1 MVKEMAAKIQKIEIS
16 YKTIVFTFLFLI
28 TLWFLYQIRDIL
40 LLLFISLILVGA
52 LNPIVNRLEKCHF
65 PRWLAIILI
74 YFILFGIFI
83 ISVVGLIPTLIDQ
96 TSHLAQIV
104 IGWLNEASYLG
115 FSSNNLKNQIQELS
129 GLPTQIFKL
138 ALSVFSNI
146 LSLFAILLVTFYL
159 ILEHKNLDRYLFF
172 LFGPEGKKKSKKLI
186 NRLER
191 KLGGWVRAELFL
203 MTIIGVL
210 SYLGFRLL
218 NLRFALSL
226 ALLAGVLE
234 IVPNIGPVLAAAPA
248 VLIGFLRSPLTALL
262 VAAWTFLI
270 QQLENNLIVP
280 RVMQKSAGVN
290 PLITILTLAIGFKL
304 AGVMGAILAIPI
316 FLMIETLTRD
326 FVSSLKKPRNE

>member
-1 MVKEMAAKIQKIEIS
+1 MVKEMTAKVQKIEIS
-16 YKTIVFTFLFLI
+16 YKTIVFTLLFLI
-28 TLWFLYQIRDIL
+28 ALWFLYQIRDIL

-74 YFILFGIFI
+74 YLLLLGIFI
-83 ISVVGLIPTLIDQ
+83 IGIAGLIPTLIDQ
-96 TSHLAQIV
+96 TSRLAQIV
-104 IGWLNEASYLG
+104 INWLDEVSYLG
-115 FSSNNLKNQIQELS
+115 FSSGDLKNQIQELS
-129 GLPTQIFKL
+129 GLPAQIFKL
-138 ALSVFSNI
+138 AVSIFSNI

-191 KLGGWVRAELFL
+191 KLGGWVRAELLL
-203 MTIIGVL
+203 MTIIGLL

-234 IVPNIGPVLAAAPA
+234 IVPNIGPILAAVPA
-248 VLIGFLRSPLTALL
+248 VLIGFLGSPLTALL
-262 VAAWTFLI
+262 VTAWAFLI

-304 AGVMGAILAIPI
+304 AGVMGAILAIPVY
-316 FLMIETLTRD
+316 LAIETLAID
-326 FVSSLKKPRNE
+326 FASSFKKPRNE